1 MKKEEK
7 IPPTVIKESLMVT
20 CIIDAMEGCDVAVTN
35 ISGAFLYTDTVHVN
49 CIVRTRIC
57 GVVKYLMV
65 NIEPTEFS
73 EKVFL
78 EGGQKGIYADPKKA
92 LYSALIESPLFW
104 IYLYCEL
111 GYWGFETN
119 MYERC
124 VMNKTVDG
132 KQCTI

>member
-57 GVVKYLMV
+57 GVVKYPMV
-65 NIEPTEFS
+65 KIEPTEFA

-78 EGGQKGIYADPKKA
+78 DSGQKVIYDPFKKA
-92 LYSALIESPLFW
+92 LYGTLIANLLFW
-104 IYLYCEL
+104 RDLSGAL
-111 GYWGFETN
+111 GSWGFDPN
-119 MYERC
+119 P
-124 VMNKTVDG
+124 
-132 KQCTI
+132 